1 MMEKTDRP
9 VMARDDAV
17 QAAFRA
23 GVRGAP
29 VGLAAFGLAEDHAP
43 SFMSG
48 ASETLVAATERLP
61 GLTDAEGAYG
71 TGRVLRRLAQLLDRV
86 GAPPEIARQ
95 FRDNLAGAVVTH
107 RMRGMRQ
114 GWSEDDTVQM
124 VLEMWDRVFG
134 EADATRTR
142 LAELLVAD
150 DARPGTAKKRTLFN
164 LAWKR

>member
-1 MMEKTDRP
+1 MMETTDRP
-9 VMARDDAV
+9 GQATDDAV

-29 VGLAAFGLAEDHAP
+29 VGLAAYGLAEDHAP
-43 SFMSG
+43 FASG
-48 ASETLVAATERLP
+48 PSEALMAETRRLP

-71 TGRVLRRLAQLLDRV
+71 TGRVLRRLALLLDRV
-86 GAPPEIARQ
+86 GAPPSIARQ

-107 RMRGMRQ
+107 RMRRQRQ

-142 LAELLVAD
+142 LAEMLTAD
-150 DARPGTAKKRTLFN
+150 DMRPGAPKKRSLFS
-164 LAWKR
+164 LAWRR